1 MNNRRVINCLLQLT
15 FCVSLLFIFTS
26 AEAQVVPDNY
36 LQRRQA
42 AMDSLRKVR
51 TEWEEQYWQK
61 RRLFEAEHRPQRVK
75 PTEQPILSDT
85 LRTDK
90 AIHYELMQP
99 SDTMLQQ
106 FEELSVGSMGKSTS
120 VKVSYYGHTIT
131 FHVPENK
138 DANQLAAQ
146 LSAQKKRYDLNDWGL
161 LQLACKLAAA
171 TMPSSTDDQAVL
183 TVQMMNALH
192 YDLRIG
198 RMGSHYYVM
207 VHTSYPL
214 YEIPYMEA
222 DGKHYYALGV
232 DARQGETLYSY
243 DKQPADAVLPLDMR
257 MKRSPLL
264 GNRNLIDFYADYPLT
279 DIRVQASAAL
289 SDELTKQM
297 RQFSFG
303 NRKDTLACL
312 NQLLAY
318 VQSFDYKSDL
328 EQFGR
333 EKYFFCEEMYYYPG
347 SDCED
352 RAVLFAHMVQLLFGL
367 DVVLLDYPDHM
378 VTAVQLPVAS
388 AKGHHITLQ
397 NHRYYLCDPT
407 FRRAKV
413 GQLDKRFHNQ
423 KAKIITN

>member
-1 MNNRRVINCLLQLT
+1 MKNKELYIL
-15 FCVSLLFIFTS
+15 SLLLLFAVTVV
-26 AEAQVVPDNY
+26 AQVPDEY

-42 AMDSLRKVR
+42 TMDSLRQVR
-51 TEWEEQYWQK
+51 IDWEEQYWQK

-75 PTEQPILSDT
+75 PTEQPTLSDT
-85 LRTDK
+85 LKTDK

-99 SDTMLQQ
+99 SDTTLQQ
-106 FEELSVGSMGKSTS
+106 FEELSVGSMGKSTQ
-120 VKVSYYGHTIT
+120 VKVSFYGRTIT
-131 FHVPENK
+131 FNVPENK
-138 DANQLAAQ
+138 DPKQLAVQ
-146 LSAQKKRYDLNDWGL
+146 LVTQKRRYDLNDWGL
-161 LQLACKLAAA
+161 LLLAQKVAAA
-171 TMPSSTDDQAVL
+171 TMPNSSDEQAVL

-222 DGKHYYALGV
+222 DGKHYYALRV
-232 DARQGETLYSY
+232 DARQGGTLYSY

-257 MKRSPLL
+257 VMKSPLL
-264 GNRNLIDFYADYPLT
+264 GSRDLIDFYADYPLT

-297 RQFSFG
+297 RQYTFD

-352 RAVLFAHMVQLLFGL
+352 RAVLFSHMVQLLFGL

-378 VTAVQLPVAS
+378 VTAVPLPVS
-388 AKGHHITLQ
+388 TSKGHYVTLQ
-397 NHRYYLCDPT
+397 NRRYYLCDPT
-407 FRRAKV
+407 FRGAKV
-413 GQLDKRFHNQ
+413 GQLDKRFHNL
-423 KAKIITN
+423 KTKVITIN

>member
-1 MNNRRVINCLLQLT
+1 MKNKGLYIL
-15 FCVSLLFIFTS
+15 SLLLLFAVT
-26 AEAQVVPDNY
+26 AVAQVPDEY

-42 AMDSLRKVR
+42 AMDSLRQVR
-51 TEWEEQYWQK
+51 IEWEEQYWQK
-61 RRLFEAEHRPQRVK
+61 RRLFEAKHRPQRVK
-75 PTEQPILSDT
+75 PTEQPTLSDT
-85 LRTDK
+85 LKTDK

-99 SDTMLQQ
+99 SDTTLQR
-106 FEELSVGSMGKSTS
+106 FEELSVGSMGKSTQ
-120 VKVSYYGHTIT
+120 VKVSFYGRTIT
-131 FHVPENK
+131 FNVPENK
-138 DANQLAAQ
+138 DPKQLASQ
-146 LSAQKKRYDLNDWGL
+146 LATQKKRYNLNDWGL
-161 LQLACKLAAA
+161 LLLAQKVAAEI
-171 TMPSSTDDQAVL
+171 MPNSVDDQAVL

-207 VHTSYPL
+207 VHTGYPL

-232 DARQGETLYSY
+232 DARQGGTLYSY

-257 MKRSPLL
+257 VKKSPLL
-264 GNRNLIDFYADYPLT
+264 GSRDLIDFYADYPLT
-279 DIRVQASAAL
+279 DIRVQATAAI

-297 RQFSFG
+297 RQFSFA

-352 RAVLFAHMVQLLFGL
+352 RAVLFSHMVQLLFGL

-388 AKGHHITLQ
+388 SKGHYVTLQ
-397 NHRYYLCDPT
+397 NCRYYLCDPT
-407 FRRAKV
+407 FRGAKV
-413 GQLDKRFHNQ
+413 GQLDKRFHNL
-423 KAKIITN
+423 KTKVIETN